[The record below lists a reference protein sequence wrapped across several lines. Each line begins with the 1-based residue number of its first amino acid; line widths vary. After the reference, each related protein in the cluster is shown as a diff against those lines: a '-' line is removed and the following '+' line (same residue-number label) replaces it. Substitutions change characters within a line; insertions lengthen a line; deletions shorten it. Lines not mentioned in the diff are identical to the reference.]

1 MTTQFDGRQFV
12 MNELKFEE
20 LQEALLWAFASEIR
34 SALYQARL
42 PAGLADVLTKH
53 LTQKISN
60 ILDGRRV
67 LKSESGDSSLRL
79 SFKLGEQIIGHD
91 GEAWTNEALQSTL
104 EALFSEAPP

>member
-53 LTQKISN
+53 LSN

>member
-1 MTTQFDGRQFV
+1 MSPQFDGQRFV

-34 SALYQARL
+34 SALFQARL
-42 PAGLADVLTKH
+42 PAGLADALTKH

-60 ILDGRRV
+60 ILDGRRM
-67 LKSESGDSSLRL
+67 LKSESGDSTLRL

-91 GEAWTNEALQSTL
+91 GDAWTNEAVQSTL